1 MKKLKKEDEYAMKIM
16 AKIQELFDDDS
27 EGETIDK
34 EELMEDDNM
43 THFMHALSN
52 LAPLMVYSRFTGDKN
67 VNILSFNHI
76 ANQLVFQYAN
86 KE

>member
-1 MKKLKKEDEYAMKIM
+1 MKKEDEYAVKIM
-16 AKIQELFDDDS
+16 AKIQELFEEDS

-34 EELMEDDNM
+34 EELMKGDNM
-43 THFMHALSN
+43 THFIHAMSN
-52 LAPLMVYSRFTGDKN
+52 IAPLMVYSRFTGDKS

-76 ANQLVFQYAN
+76 ANQLIFQYAK